1 MLHIAVKLTPPPKG
15 SLAGKMHPKDFLLSS
30 PVKRKLKD
38 VIEFSPKRVR
48 LDPTPHHATLE
59 SYHTDTSIKMGNDR
73 RKLQTLIPFNEQLRI
88 LKADI
93 RDMRKELDDVKS
105 ELNDVK
111 SELNDVKSE
120 LKDSRMERLRLYAGN
135 LLISLGKIAF
145 PKFASDASTHR
156 LQQRLGMK
164 SVETELAAADIP
176 CKYWPFLKNISKY
189 TEQRNAAAHST
200 GNEFASLLLSLKE
213 THPQAYHQWAEAS
226 PIVYGGT
233 IEELGERNR
242 SIDDDILGLVVR
254 DN

>member
-88 LKADI
+88 LKADN
-93 RDMRKELDDVKS
+93 RDMRKELD
-105 ELNDVK
+105 
-111 SELNDVKSE
+111 DVKSE

-176 CKYWPFLKNISKY
+176 CKYWPFLKNISKVCCLDP
-189 TEQRNAAAHST
+189 RI
-200 GNEFASLLLSLKE
+200 
-213 THPQAYHQWAEAS
+213 PM
-226 PIVYGGT
+226 IVT
-233 IEELGERNR
+233 R
-242 SIDDDILGLVVR
+242 
-254 DN
+254 

>member
-1 MLHIAVKLTPPPKG
+1 
-15 SLAGKMHPKDFLLSS
+15 
-30 PVKRKLKD
+30 VKRKLKD

-93 RDMRKELDDVKS
+93 RDMRKELD
-105 ELNDVK
+105 
-111 SELNDVKSE
+111 DVKSE

-213 THPQAYHQWAEAS
+213 THPQAYHQWAEAF

>member
-93 RDMRKELDDVKS
+93 RDMRKELD
-105 ELNDVK
+105 
-111 SELNDVKSE
+111 DVKSE

-213 THPQAYHQWAEAS
+213 THPQAYHQWAEAF